1 MAGLRLP
8 GPLNLLGLDG
18 LSGVLQ
24 LYVANPPGPTGTS
37 PDAAQPAHA
46 NRPQP
51 LPAWFLETARGARE
65 RAEPITYRE
74 LMSGL
79 LLSV

>member
-51 LPAWFLETARGARE
+51 CRHGFWKPLAE
-65 RAEPITYRE
+65 RVNEPSPSLI
-74 LMSGL
+74 GN
-79 LLSV
+79 